1 MCAPEWEIVR
11 LTNKGVGAKLPDGTV
26 VDLQAAHVKMHGA
39 PSPHFK
45 DSVSFRLAASYGVD
59 LVRELIARGAKRNA

>member
-11 LTNKGVGAKLPDGTV
+11 LANQSLGAKLPDGTV
-26 VDLQAAHVKMHGA
+26 VDLQAAHVKAHGI

-59 LVRELIARGAKRNA
+59 LVRELIARGTKRNA